1 MFIRPS
7 SLALCKLIAV
17 GRRRRWVGNLG
28 DEVGRRRFGNTV
40 DENTQK
46 WNFEEDVKADTEAK
60 E

>member
-17 GRRRRWVGNLG
+17 GRRRRGVGDLS
-28 DEVGRRRFGNTV
+28 DKVGRRRFGNTV

-46 WNFEEDVKADTEAK
+46 WDFEKDVKADTEA
-60 E
+60 EE